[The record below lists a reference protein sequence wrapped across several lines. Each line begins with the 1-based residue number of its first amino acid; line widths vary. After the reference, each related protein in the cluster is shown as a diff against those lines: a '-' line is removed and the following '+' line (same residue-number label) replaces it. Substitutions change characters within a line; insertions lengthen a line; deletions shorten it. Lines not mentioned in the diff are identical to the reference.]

1 MKAYDDVLRVRR
13 ESPFLV
19 FRKVLTVRAWSVP
32 ATTWHEHLMAQEQNV
47 PRVKEHSEE
56 FILGVK
62 PIISY
67 YHTLVTF

>member
-1 MKAYDDVLRVRR
+1 MKAYNDVLRVRR